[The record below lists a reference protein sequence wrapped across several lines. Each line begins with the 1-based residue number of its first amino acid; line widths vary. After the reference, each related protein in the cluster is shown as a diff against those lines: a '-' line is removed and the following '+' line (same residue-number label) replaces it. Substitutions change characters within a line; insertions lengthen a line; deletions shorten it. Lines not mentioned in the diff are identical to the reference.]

1 MGRLLRPALYGTI
14 ALVLAAALTFV
25 ASLTTG
31 SAGDSPSPDRVV
43 NGGGAASDL
52 GPGAIDDPAQY
63 IPTLQNRLRRMPQD
77 HRGWSTLVLA
87 YVEQA
92 RITADPTYY
101 AKADKALGRAARLA
115 PEDSVMFTAR
125 AALKNA
131 RHDFSAAVEAADRA
145 VAVNPYSAAAHAY
158 RADALT
164 ELGRYAEARRAARRA
179 DNLKPGPST
188 FARLSY
194 AAELRGDLDEATRLM
209 RLSRNAAGTS
219 AGSFAFAA
227 YHLGELARI
236 QGDLRGAARHYGSAL
251 EADPSFMPAYAGR
264 ARVAVADGDIAAAEK
279 DYTEVVR
286 RLPLPEYLV
295 ELGELYLA
303 TDRPELADAQFA
315 VATASAALAKANGVL
330 VDLETAF
337 FEADHGS
344 TDAALEAARAEWD
357 YRQSIFSADAL
368 AWALHRN
375 GRDAEALPYAR
386 QATRLGTQDAR
397 MIFHRGAIEA
407 ELGMDAAA
415 RKHLRAAL
423 AIDNGV
429 APWRE
434 GLARDL
440 LSDMDVAP

>member
-1 MGRLLRPALYGTI
+1 MGRLLRPALYGTL
-14 ALVLAAALTFV
+14 ALALAVALTLV
-25 ASLTTG
+25 ASITIG
-31 SAGDSPSPDRVV
+31 STGDSPAPDRVV
-43 NGGGAASDL
+43 NGGGAPSDL
-52 GPGAIDDPAQY
+52 GPGAIADPAAY
-63 IPTLQNRLRRMPQD
+63 IPTLQNRLRRTPLD

-92 RITADPTYY
+92 RISADPTYY
-101 AKADKALGRAARLA
+101 VKADKALSRAARLA
-115 PEDSVMFTAR
+115 PEDSVMLTAS
-125 AALKNA
+125 AALENA
-131 RHDFSAAVEAADRA
+131 RHDFRAAVTSADEA
-145 VAVNPYSAAAHAY
+145 VAANPTSAAAHAY

-164 ELGRYAEARRAARRA
+164 ELGRYAEARRAAVRA
-179 DNLKPGPST
+179 DNLSPGPST

-194 AAELRGDLDEATRLM
+194 AAELRGDLVEATRLM

-219 AGSFAFAA
+219 AASFAFAA

-236 QGDLRGAARHYGSAL
+236 QGDRAAAARHYGAAI
-251 EADPSFMPAYAGR
+251 EADPDFMPAYAGR
-264 ARVAVADGDIAAAEK
+264 ARLAVARGDIAAAEK
-279 DYTEVVR
+279 DYAEVVR
-286 RLPLPEYLV
+286 RLPLQEYLV

-315 VATASAALAKANGVL
+315 VAAASATLARSNGVL

-344 TDAALEAARAEWD
+344 SDAALEAARAEWD
-357 YRQSIFSADAL
+357 YRQSVFSADAL
-368 AWALHRN
+368 AWALHVK
-375 GRDAEALPYAR
+375 GRDVEALRYAR

-407 ELGMDAAA
+407 ALGMDAPG
-415 RKHLRAAL
+415 RKHLQAAL

-434 GLARDL
+434 ELARDL
-440 LSDMDVAP
+440 LQTVDATP